1 MKKRLLMGSS
11 AYSPLDCFIQ
21 ANPHRKTEIKRR
33 NHQSLHSTEDEPEVP
48 RLCWLTVKII
58 GMRNLRKADVLS
70 QTDCYVK
77 LWLPT
82 ASCQEARTRTICNSR
97 NPVWN
102 ETFFFMIQ
110 SEVKNILEL
119 SVCDEDALTPDDQLL
134 TVRFDVAK
142 VQPGEK
148 VHLNFELDPESQEE
162 LEVEFL
168 LHNIPGVSENII
180 TNGVLVSREVSCL
193 GVHVNEMK
201 IKSPYTRRD
210 FTFTMKGS
218 YEETQDV
225 SIGPRC
231 RWGTSETTM
240 FHYMKHSQPRLHMKL
255 PKEHYF
261 CGCGS
266 AGKEI
271 GANHS
276 LAVPL
281 HSLDLGKKVTVMK
294 NESYEVSVKEEE
306 SCKNLDL
313 RLGFDLCAEEQ
324 DFICKRK
331 KVVAAALKNVL
342 HLDEDLQEDEVPVVA
357 VMTTAGGVRSMT
369 AMFGSLL
376 ALQDLGVLDCVS
388 YISGLSATTWTMA
401 KLYEDANWSQKDIR
415 GPIGDIKEHVIKS
428 KMHCFSLDHMKY
440 YEQELCE
447 RKQEGH
453 KLSFTDLWGLFIDC
467 MLHHQGSTQ
476 KLSDQQLAVNQ
487 GQNPLPIYLSLNVKD
502 DYSTLDFKEWVEFT
516 PYEVGFLKYGAFVRS
531 EDFGSEFYM
540 GHLMKKIPESRIC
553 FLEGTWSNIY
563 SHNFMDAIYLSGHSE
578 DFWHRWTRDTE
589 YDIEEDPSLPKK
601 PHEQAT
607 CLSVP
612 KGYLSST
619 LREMMTG
626 RPVVSTY
633 RNFLKGL
640 QLHNKYLENERFCM
654 WKDTVLDS
662 SPNQLNERDDYLK
675 LVDTAFFI
683 NTSCPPILR
692 PERKV
697 DVILHLNYS
706 GGSQTLPLD
715 LFSEYCLEHGIPFPS
730 TELSQEDR
738 EHLKECYVF
747 EDSLEAPLLV
757 YFPLVCD
764 TFQKYKAPN
773 VERTPSEMEEGK
785 VDVSNCIAPY
795 GTGLLTYSEENFNKL
810 LNLCSYN
817 ILNNKHLILQ
827 ALRTA
832 VERKKCLKTC
842 SSPQSSK
849 LS

>member
-1 MKKRLLMGSS
+1 MG
-11 AYSPLDCFIQ
+11 I
-21 ANPHRKTEIKRR
+21 RRR
-33 NHQSLHSTEDEPEVP
+33 NHGRPHSAEDELEVP
-48 RLCWLTVKII
+48 QLSWLTVKII
-58 GMRNLRKADVLS
+58 GMRNLRKADLLS
-70 QTDCYVK
+70 QADCYVK

-82 ASCQEARTRTICNSR
+82 ASCQEARTRTVSNCR

-102 ETFFFMIQ
+102 ETFHFMIQ

-119 SVCDEDALTPDDQLL
+119 IVCDEDTFTPDDQLL

-142 VQPGEK
+142 IQPGEK
-148 VHLNFELDPESQEE
+148 VHLNFELNPENQEE

-168 LHNIPGVSENII
+168 LENIPGVSENII

-193 GVHVNEMK
+193 EVRVDKKKMK
-201 IKSPYTRRD
+201 NPYTRRD
-210 FTFTMKGS
+210 FTFTVKGS

-225 SIGPRC
+225 SLSPCCKQGS
-231 RWGTSETTM
+231 SETTI
-240 FHYMKHSQPRLHMKL
+240 FHYVKHSQPKLHMTL
-255 PKEHYF
+255 PKDCF
-261 CGCGS
+261 SCGHGS
-266 AGKEI
+266 ARREMDV
-271 GANHS
+271 S
-276 LAVPL
+276 SPLSVPL
-281 HSLDLGKKVTVMK
+281 HSPDLRKEVTVMRG
-294 NESYEVSVKEEE
+294 ESYEVSVKEGDG
-306 SCKNLDL
+306 CKNLDL
-313 RLGFDLCAEEQ
+313 RLGFDLCTEEQ
-324 DFICKRK
+324 NFICKRK
-331 KVVAAALKNVL
+331 KVVAAALKKVL
-342 HLDEDLQEDEVPVVA
+342 QLDGNLQEDEVPVVA
-357 VMTTAGGVRSMT
+357 VVTTAGGVRSMT

-376 ALQDLGVLDCVS
+376 ALQELGVLDCVS

-401 KLYEDANWSQKDIR
+401 KLYEDANWSQKDLRGTVDDIR
-415 GPIGDIKEHVIKS
+415 KHVIKS
-428 KMHCFSLDHMKY
+428 KLHCFSLDHMKY
-440 YEQELCE
+440 YERELCD

-467 MLHHQGSTQ
+467 MLHHQECAH

-502 DYSTLDFKEWVEFT
+502 DFSTLDFKEWVEFT
-516 PYEVGFLKYGAFVRS
+516 PFEVGFLKYGAFVHS
-531 EDFGSEFYM
+531 EDFGSEFFM
-540 GHLMKKIPESRIC
+540 GHLMKKIPESHIC
-553 FLEGTWSNIY
+553 FLEGTWSNIF
-563 SHNFMDAIYLSGHSE
+563 SQSFMDALYLSGHSE
-578 DFWHRWTRDTE
+578 DFWHRWTRGTEHDTE
-589 YDIEEDPSLPKK
+589 EHPALPKK
-601 PHEQAT
+601 PHEQT
-607 CLSVP
+607 TSLSIPKSCLSN
-612 KGYLSST
+612 T

-633 RNFLKGL
+633 HNFLKGL

-662 SPNQLNERDDYLK
+662 SPNQLSEMGDYLK

-715 LFSEYCLEHGIPFPS
+715 LFSEYCLEHGIPYPGI
-730 TELSQEDR
+730 ELSQEDR
-738 EHLKECYVF
+738 EHLKECYLF
-747 EDSLEAPLLV
+747 EDSLEAPVLV

-773 VERTPSEMEEGK
+773 VERSPTEMEQGR
-785 VDVSNCIAPY
+785 VDVSNCIFPY
-795 GTGLLTYSEENFNKL
+795 GTGLLTYTEENFNKL

-832 VERKKCLKTC
+832 VERKKQLKNC
-842 SSPQSSK
+842 SSPESSK
-849 LS
+849 LSKSTF

>member
-1 MKKRLLMGSS
+1 LSVR
-11 AYSPLDCFIQ
+11 I
-21 ANPHRKTEIKRR
+21 
-33 NHQSLHSTEDEPEVP
+33 V
-48 RLCWLTVKII
+48 
-58 GMRNLRKADVLS
+58 GMRNLRKADLWS

-82 ASCQEARTRTICNSR
+82 ASCQEARTRTVHNCR
-97 NPVWN
+97 NPIWN
-102 ETFFFMIQ
+102 ETFHFILQ

-119 SVCDEDALTPDDQLL
+119 TVCDEDTFTPDDCLM

-142 VQPGEK
+142 IQPGEK
-148 VHLNFELDPESQEE
+148 ALLNFELNP
-162 LEVEFL
+162 
-168 LHNIPGVSENII
+168 
-180 TNGVLVSREVSCL
+180 EVS
-193 GVHVNEMK
+193 G
-201 IKSPYTRRD
+201 RD

-218 YEETQDV
+218 YEETQEI
-225 SIGPRC
+225 SIGLHSRP
-231 RWGTSETTM
+231 GSSETTR
-240 FHYMKHSQPRLHMKL
+240 FHYIKHSQPRLLMTL
-255 PKEHYF
+255 PKERFF
-261 CGCGS
+261 CCVCFAYGWF
-266 AGKEI
+266 I
-271 GANHS
+271 
-276 LAVPL
+276 LQI
-281 HSLDLGKKVTVMK
+281 TVLFIF
-294 NESYEVSVKEEE
+294 S
-306 SCKNLDL
+306 SCENLDL

-357 VMTTAGGVRSMT
+357 VVTAAGGVRSMT

-376 ALQDLGVLDCVS
+376 ALQQLGVLDCVS
-388 YISGLSATTWTMA
+388 YISGLSATTWTMS
-401 KLYEDANWSQKDIR
+401 KLYEDANWSQKDLSGPVDGIR
-415 GPIGDIKEHVIKS
+415 KRVIKS
-428 KMHCFSLDHMKY
+428 KLHCFSLDHMKY
-440 YEQELCE
+440 YENKLCE

-453 KLSFTDLWGLFIDC
+453 KVSFTDLWGLFIDC
-467 MLHHQGSTQ
+467 MLHHQESAH

-502 DYSTLDFKEWVEFT
+502 DFSTLDFKEWVEFT
-516 PYEVGFLKYGAFVRS
+516 PYEVGLLKYGAFVRS
-531 EDFGSEFYM
+531 EDFGSEFFM
-540 GHLMKKIPESRIC
+540 GRRMKKIPESHIC
-553 FLEGTWSNIY
+553 FLEGTWSNIF
-563 SHNFMDAIYLSGHSE
+563 SQSFMDAVYLSGHSE
-578 DFWHRWTRDTE
+578 HFWHRWTRDTE
-589 YDIEEDPSLPKK
+589 HDIENHPALPKK
-601 PHEQAT
+601 PHEQTT
-607 CLSVP
+607 CLSIP
-612 KGYLSST
+612 KGCLSKT

-633 RNFLKGL
+633 HNFLKGL
-640 QLHNKYLENERFCM
+640 QLNNKYLENESFCM

-662 SPNQLNERDDYLK
+662 SPNQLNDMSDYLK
-675 LVDTAFFI
+675 LIDTAFFI

-747 EDSLEAPLLV
+747 EDSLEAPILA

-764 TFQKYKAPN
+764 TFRKYKAPN
-773 VERTPSEMEEGK
+773 VERSPEEMEQGA
-785 VDVSNCIAPY
+785 VDVSNCAAPY

-817 ILNNKHLILQ
+817 ILNNKHFILQ

-832 VERKKCLKTC
+832 VERKKRLKNY
-842 SSPQSSK
+842 SSPNSSK
-849 LS
+849 HS

>member
-1 MKKRLLMGSS
+1 L
-11 AYSPLDCFIQ
+11 I
-21 ANPHRKTEIKRR
+21 
-33 NHQSLHSTEDEPEVP
+33 
-48 RLCWLTVKII
+48 VKII
-58 GMRNLRKADVLS
+58 SMRNLRKADLLS
-70 QTDCYVK
+70 RTDCYVK

-82 ASCQEARTRTICNSR
+82 ASCQEARTRTVHNCR

-102 ETFFFMIQ
+102 ETFQFMIQ

-119 SVCDEDALTPDDQLL
+119 TVCDEDTFTPDDQLL
-134 TVRFDVAK
+134 TVQFDVAK
-142 VQPGEK
+142 IQPGEK
-148 VHLNFELDPESQEE
+148 VHLTFELNPENQEE

-168 LHNIPGVSENII
+168 LENIPGVSENII

-193 GVHVNEMK
+193 EVHVNETKMK
-201 IKSPYTRRD
+201 TPCKRRD
-210 FTFTMKGS
+210 FTFTVNGS
-218 YEETQDV
+218 YEESQDV
-225 SIGPRC
+225 SIGPCC
-231 RWGTSETTM
+231 RRGSGETTV
-240 FHYMKHSQPRLHMKL
+240 FHYVKHSQPRLHMTR

-261 CGCGS
+261 CGVCFACGCP
-266 AGKEI
+266 
-271 GANHS
+271 

-281 HSLDLGKKVTVMK
+281 HSLDLGKELMCLVLFLC
-294 NESYEVSVKEEE
+294 S

-313 RLGFDLCAEEQ
+313 RLGFDLCTEEQ

-357 VMTTAGGVRSMT
+357 VMTTAGGMRSMT

-376 ALQDLGVLDCVS
+376 ALQELGVLDCVS

-401 KLYEDANWSQKDIR
+401 KLYEDANWSQKDLR
-415 GPIGDIKEHVIKS
+415 EPVGDIRKHVIKS
-428 KMHCFSLDHMKY
+428 KLQCFSLDHMKY
-440 YEQELCE
+440 YEKELCE

-467 MLHHQGSTQ
+467 MLHDQGSTH

-502 DYSTLDFKEWVEFT
+502 DFSTLDFKEWLEFT

-531 EDFGSEFYM
+531 EDFGSEFFM

-553 FLEGTWSNIY
+553 FLEGTWSNIF
-563 SHNFMDAIYLSGHSE
+563 SQNFMDAVYLSGHS
-578 DFWHRWTRDTE
+578 DSFWHRWTRDTE
-589 YDIEEDPSLPKK
+589 HDIEEHPALPKK
-601 PHEQAT
+601 PHEQT
-607 CLSVP
+607 TSLSIP
-612 KGYLSST
+612 KGYLSTT

-633 RNFLKGL
+633 HNFLKGL
-640 QLHNKYLENERFCM
+640 QLHNKYLENESFCM

-662 SPNQLNERDDYLK
+662 SPNQLNEMGDYLK

-747 EDSLEAPLLV
+747 EDSLEAPVLA

-773 VERTPSEMEEGK
+773 VERSPAEMEQGR

-795 GTGLLTYSEENFNKL
+795 GTGLLTYTEENFNKL

-832 VERKKCLKTC
+832 VERKK
-842 SSPQSSK
+842 
-849 LS
+849 

>member
-1 MKKRLLMGSS
+1 
-11 AYSPLDCFIQ
+11 
-21 ANPHRKTEIKRR
+21 
-33 NHQSLHSTEDEPEVP
+33 
-48 RLCWLTVKII
+48 VKII

-82 ASCQEARTRTICNSR
+82 ASCQEARTRTVCNSR

-102 ETFFFMIQ
+102 ETFLFMIQ
-110 SEVKNILEL
+110 REVKNILEL
-119 SVCDEDALTPDDQLL
+119 SVCDEDAFTPDDQLL
-134 TVRFDVAK
+134 TVSFDVAK

-148 VHLNFELDPESQEE
+148 VHLNFKLNPEVRNEKIG
-162 LEVEFL
+162 EV
-168 LHNIPGVSENII
+168 
-180 TNGVLVSREVSCL
+180 
-193 GVHVNEMK
+193 K
-201 IKSPYTRRD
+201 D
-210 FTFTMKGS
+210 FTFTMEGS

-225 SIGPRC
+225 SIGPCC

-255 PKEHYF
+255 PKEHFF
-261 CGCGS
+261 CGVCFVC
-266 AGKEI
+266 
-271 GANHS
+271 N
-276 LAVPL
+276 
-281 HSLDLGKKVTVMK
+281 
-294 NESYEVSVKEEE
+294 VSFLFLFS

-324 DFICKRK
+324 DFVCKRK

-369 AMFGSLL
+369 AMLGSLL
-376 ALQDLGVLDCVS
+376 ALQDLGVLDCVL

-401 KLYEDANWSQKDIR
+401 KLYEDANWSRKDLR
-415 GPIGDIKEHVIKS
+415 GPIGDIRKHVIKS

-440 YEQELCE
+440 YEKELCE

-467 MLHHQGSTQ
+467 MLHHQ

-502 DYSTLDFKEWVEFT
+502 DFSTLDFKEWVEFT

-531 EDFGSEFYM
+531 EDFGSEFFM

-553 FLEGTWSNIY
+553 FLEGTWSNIF
-563 SHNFMDAIYLSGHSE
+563 SQNFMDAVYLSGYSE
-578 DFWHRWTRDTE
+578 DFWHRWTRGTE
-589 YDIEEDPSLPKK
+589 YDIEEDPALPKK

-612 KGYLSST
+612 KGCLSNT

-633 RNFLKGL
+633 HNFLKGL
-640 QLHNKYLENERFCM
+640 QLHNKYLENERFHM

-662 SPNQLNERDDYLK
+662 SPNQLNAMDDYLK

-692 PERKV
+692 PERKA

-715 LFSEYCLEHGIPFPS
+715 LFSKYCLEHGIPFPS
-730 TELSQEDR
+730 TELRQEDW

-747 EDSLEAPLLV
+747 EDSLEAPILA

-773 VERTPSEMEEGK
+773 VERSPSEREEGR

-832 VERKKCLKTC
+832 VERKKRLKNC
-842 SSPQSSK
+842 SSSQSSK

>member
-1 MKKRLLMGSS
+1 LS
-11 AYSPLDCFIQ
+11 
-21 ANPHRKTEIKRR
+21 
-33 NHQSLHSTEDEPEVP
+33 
-48 RLCWLTVKII
+48 VKII
-58 GMRNLRKADVLS
+58 GMRNLRKADLWS

-82 ASCQEARTRTICNSR
+82 ASCREAQTRAIPNCR

-102 ETFFFMIQ
+102 ETFHFMIQ

-119 SVCDEDALTPDDQLL
+119 TVCDEDTFTPDDCLM

-142 VQPGEK
+142 IQPGEK
-148 VHLNFELDPESQEE
+148 IRLNFELNPENKEE

-168 LHNIPGVSENII
+168 LENIPGVSEKII

-193 GVHVNEMK
+193 EVHVNETKMK
-201 IKSPYTRRD
+201 SSYKRRD

-218 YEETQDV
+218 YEETQDI
-225 SIGPRC
+225 SIGPHSRP
-231 RWGTSETTM
+231 GSSEATR
-240 FHYMKHSQPRLHMKL
+240 FHYIKHSQPRLLMTL
-255 PKEHYF
+255 PKERFF
-261 CGCGS
+261 CCVCFPYGWLIPCPVLCS
-266 AGKEI
+266 
-271 GANHS
+271 
-276 LAVPL
+276 
-281 HSLDLGKKVTVMK
+281 
-294 NESYEVSVKEEE
+294 
-306 SCKNLDL
+306 SCKDLDL
-313 RLGFDLCAEEQ
+313 RLGFGLCAEEQ

-357 VMTTAGGVRSMT
+357 VVTAAGGVRSMT

-376 ALQDLGVLDCVS
+376 ALQELGVLDCVS
-388 YISGLSATTWTMA
+388 YISGLSATTWTMS
-401 KLYEDANWSQKDIR
+401 KLYEDANWSQKDLS
-415 GPIGDIKEHVIKS
+415 GPIDDIRKHVIKS
-428 KMHCFSLDHMKY
+428 KLHCFSLDHMKY
-440 YEQELCE
+440 YENKLCE
-447 RKQEGH
+447 RKQQGH
-453 KLSFTDLWGLFIDC
+453 KVSFTDLWGLFIDC
-467 MLHHQGSTQ
+467 MLHDQESTH

-502 DYSTLDFKEWVEFT
+502 DFSTLDFKEWVEFT
-516 PYEVGFLKYGAFVRS
+516 PYEVGLLKYGAFVRS
-531 EDFGSEFYM
+531 EDFGSEFFM
-540 GHLMKKIPESRIC
+540 GRQMKKIPESHIC
-553 FLEGTWSNIY
+553 FLEGMWSNIF
-563 SHNFMDAIYLSGHSE
+563 SQSFMDAVYLSGHSE
-578 DFWHRWTRDTE
+578 HFWHRWTRDTKHE
-589 YDIEEDPSLPKK
+589 IGSHPALPKK
-601 PHEQAT
+601 PHEQT
-607 CLSVP
+607 TYLSIP
-612 KGYLSST
+612 KGYLSKT
-619 LREMMTG
+619 LQEMMTG

-633 RNFLKGL
+633 HNFLKGL
-640 QLHNKYLENERFCM
+640 QLHNRYLENESFCM

-662 SPNQLNERDDYLK
+662 SPSQLNEVSDYLK
-675 LVDTAFFI
+675 LIDTAFFI

-715 LFSEYCLEHGIPFPS
+715 LFSEYCSERGIPFPS

-747 EDSLEAPLLV
+747 EDSLEAPILA

-773 VERTPSEMEEGK
+773 VERSPAEMEQGR
-785 VDVSNCIAPY
+785 VDVSSCAAPY
-795 GTGLLTYSEENFNKL
+795 GTGLLTYTEENFNKL

-832 VERKKCLKTC
+832 VERKK
-842 SSPQSSK
+842 
-849 LS
+849 

>member
-1 MKKRLLMGSS
+1 
-11 AYSPLDCFIQ
+11 
-21 ANPHRKTEIKRR
+21 
-33 NHQSLHSTEDEPEVP
+33 
-48 RLCWLTVKII
+48 TVKII
-58 GMRNLRKADVLS
+58 SMRNLHKADLLS

-82 ASCQEARTRTICNSR
+82 ASCREARTRTVRNSR

-102 ETFFFMIQ
+102 EAFHFMIQ
-110 SEVKNILEL
+110 REVKNILEL
-119 SVCDEDALTPDDQLL
+119 TVCDEDTFTPDDQLL

-142 VQPGEK
+142 IQPGEK
-148 VHLNFELDPESQEE
+148 VHLIFELNPEVRNEKNE
-162 LEVEFL
+162 
-168 LHNIPGVSENII
+168 
-180 TNGVLVSREVSCL
+180 RE
-193 GVHVNEMK
+193 
-201 IKSPYTRRD
+201 R
-210 FTFTMKGS
+210 
-218 YEETQDV
+218 DV
-225 SIGPRC
+225 SSP
-231 RWGTSETTM
+231 
-240 FHYMKHSQPRLHMKL
+240 
-255 PKEHYF
+255 
-261 CGCGS
+261 
-266 AGKEI
+266 
-271 GANHS
+271 

-281 HSLDLGKKVTVMK
+281 HSLDLGKKVTVMCLVLFL
-294 NESYEVSVKEEE
+294 SF

-313 RLGFDLCAEEQ
+313 RLGFNLCAEEQ

-331 KVVAAALKNVL
+331 KVVAAALKNLL

-357 VMTTAGGVRSMT
+357 VMTTAGGVRSMS

-376 ALQDLGVLDCVS
+376 GLQESGVLDCVS

-401 KLYEDANWSQKDIR
+401 KLYEDTNWSQKDLR
-415 GPIGDIKEHVIKS
+415 EPIGDIRKHVIKS
-428 KMHCFSLDHMKY
+428 KLHCFSLDHMKY
-440 YEQELCE
+440 YEKELCE

-453 KLSFTDLWGLFIDC
+453 KLSFTDLWGLFIEC
-467 MLHHQGSTQ
+467 MLRDQESTH

-487 GQNPLPIYLSLNVKD
+487 GQNPLPIYLSLNVKND
-502 DYSTLDFKEWVEFT
+502 FSTLDFKEWVEFT

-531 EDFGSEFYM
+531 EDFGSEFFM

-553 FLEGTWSNIY
+553 FLEALLSLLFFVSEKHSKQIADIY
-563 SHNFMDAIYLSGHSE
+563 SLLILP
-578 DFWHRWTRDTE
+578 TE
-589 YDIEEDPSLPKK
+589 EHPALPRK
-601 PHEQAT
+601 PHEQPT
-607 CLSVP
+607 CLSIP

-633 RNFLKGL
+633 HNFLKGL
-640 QLHNKYLENERFCM
+640 QLHNKYLENESFCM

-662 SPNQLNERDDYLK
+662 SPNQLNEMSDYLK

-706 GGSQTLPLD
+706 PFQPLQFCD
-715 LFSEYCLEHGIPFPS
+715 SYCLEHGIPFPG
-730 TELSQEDR
+730 TDLSQEDR

-747 EDSLEAPLLV
+747 KDSLEAPIV
-757 YFPLVCD
+757 AYFPLVCD

-773 VERTPSEMEEGK
+773 VERSPTEMEQGR
-785 VDVSNCIAPY
+785 VDVSNCVAPY
-795 GTGLLTYSEENFNKL
+795 GTGLLTYTEENFNKL

-832 VERKKCLKTC
+832 SFHHRRPLGWSVKTC
-842 SSPQSSK
+842 PW
-849 LS
+849 

>member
-1 MKKRLLMGSS
+1 MGSS
-11 AYSPLDCFIQ
+11 AYSPLDRFIQ
-21 ANPHRKTEIKRR
+21 ANPDRKIGIRRR
-33 NHQSLHSTEDEPEVP
+33 NRERLHSPEDEPEVP
-48 RLCWLTVKII
+48 QFCWLIVKII
-58 GMRNLRKADVLS
+58 SMRNLRKADLLS

-82 ASCQEARTRTICNSR
+82 ASCQEARTRTVHNCR

-102 ETFFFMIQ
+102 ETFQFMIQ

-119 SVCDEDALTPDDQLL
+119 TVCDEDTFTPDDKLL
-134 TVRFDVAK
+134 TVHFDVAK
-142 VQPGEK
+142 IQPGEK
-148 VHLNFELDPESQEE
+148 VHLNFELNPKNQEE

-168 LHNIPGVSENII
+168 LENIPGVSENII

-193 GVHVNEMK
+193 EVHVNETK
-201 IKSPYTRRD
+201 TKSPYKRRD
-210 FTFTMKGS
+210 FTFTVKGS
-218 YEETQDV
+218 YEETRDV
-225 SIGPRC
+225 SLGPCC
-231 RWGTSETTM
+231 RWGSGETTV
-240 FHYMKHSQPRLHMKL
+240 FHYVKHSQPRLHMTR

-261 CGCGS
+261 CGHGS
-266 AGKEI
+266 ARREVDV
-271 GANHS
+271 S
-276 LAVPL
+276 SPLAVPL
-281 HSLDLGKKVTVMK
+281 HSLDLGKEVTVMRG
-294 NESYEVSVKEEE
+294 ESYEVSVKEKD

-313 RLGFDLCAEEQ
+313 RLGFDLCTEEQ

-357 VMTTAGGVRSMT
+357 VVTTAGGVRSMT

-376 ALQDLGVLDCVS
+376 ALQELGVLDCVS

-401 KLYEDANWSQKDIR
+401 KLYEDANWSQKDLR
-415 GPIGDIKEHVIKS
+415 EPVGDIRKHVIKS
-428 KMHCFSLDHMKY
+428 KLQCFSLDHMKY
-440 YEQELCE
+440 YEKELCE

-467 MLHHQGSTQ
+467 MLHHQGSTH

-502 DYSTLDFKEWVEFT
+502 DFSTLDFKEWLEFT

-531 EDFGSEFYM
+531 EDFGSEFFM
-540 GHLMKKIPESRIC
+540 GHLMKKIPESHIC
-553 FLEGTWSNIY
+553 FLEGTWSNIF
-563 SHNFMDAIYLSGHSE
+563 SQNFMDAVYLSGHS
-578 DFWHRWTRDTE
+578 DSFWHRWTRDTE
-589 YDIEEDPSLPKK
+589 HDI
-601 PHEQAT
+601 
-607 CLSVP
+607 
-612 KGYLSST
+612 
-619 LREMMTG
+619 
-626 RPVVSTY
+626 
-633 RNFLKGL
+633 
-640 QLHNKYLENERFCM
+640 
-654 WKDTVLDS
+654 DTVLDS
-662 SPNQLNERDDYLK
+662 SPNQLNEMGDYLK

-683 NTSCPPILR
+683 NTSCPPVLR

-747 EDSLEAPLLV
+747 EDSLEAPILA

-773 VERTPSEMEEGK
+773 VERSPAEMEQGR

-795 GTGLLTYSEENFNKL
+795 GTGLLTYTEENFNKL

-832 VERKKCLKTC
+832 VERKKKFKKC
-842 SSPQSSK
+842 SSPQSS
-849 LS
+849 

>member
-1 MKKRLLMGSS
+1 
-11 AYSPLDCFIQ
+11 
-21 ANPHRKTEIKRR
+21 
-33 NHQSLHSTEDEPEVP
+33 
-48 RLCWLTVKII
+48 LTVTII
-58 GMRNLRKADVLS
+58 SMRNVRKADLWS

-77 LWLPT
+77 LRLPT
-82 ASCQEARTRTICNSR
+82 ASCQEARTRTVRNCR

-102 ETFFFMIQ
+102 ETFHFVIQ
-110 SEVKNILEL
+110 SEVKNILEMT
-119 SVCDEDALTPDDQLL
+119 VCDEDTFTPDDQLM

-142 VQPGEK
+142 IQPGEK
-148 VHLNFELDPESQEE
+148 IHLNFELNTENQEE

-168 LHNIPGVSENII
+168 LENIPGVSEKII

-193 GVHVNEMK
+193 EVHVNETKMK
-201 IKSPYTRRD
+201 SSYTGRD
-210 FTFTMKGS
+210 FTFTLKGS

-225 SIGPRC
+225 SIGSHSRQ
-231 RWGTSETTM
+231 GSSETAR
-240 FHYMKHSQPRLHMKL
+240 FHYIKHSQPRLLMTL
-255 PKEHYF
+255 PKEHVF
-261 CGCGS
+261 CCVCFACGWP
-266 AGKEI
+266 AG
-271 GANHS
+271 NVLCS
-276 LAVPL
+276 LL
-281 HSLDLGKKVTVMK
+281 CS
-294 NESYEVSVKEEE
+294 

-357 VMTTAGGVRSMT
+357 VVTTAGGVRSMT

-376 ALQDLGVLDCVS
+376 ALQELGVLNCVS
-388 YISGLSATTWTMA
+388 YISGLSATTWTMS
-401 KLYEDANWSQKDIR
+401 KLYEDANWSQKDLR
-415 GPIGDIKEHVIKS
+415 GPINDIRKHVIKS
-428 KMHCFSLDHMKY
+428 KLHCFSLDNMKY
-440 YEQELCE
+440 YENELCE

-453 KLSFTDLWGLFIDC
+453 KLSFTDLWGLFINC
-467 MLHHQGSTQ
+467 MLHHQESTQ
-476 KLSDQQLAVNQ
+476 RLSDQQLAVNQ
-487 GQNPLPIYLSLNVKD
+487 GQNPLPVYLSLNVKD
-502 DYSTLDFKEWVEFT
+502 NFSTLDFKEWVEFT
-516 PYEVGFLKYGAFVRS
+516 PYEVGLLKYGAFVRS
-531 EDFGSEFYM
+531 EDFGSEFFM
-540 GHLMKKIPESRIC
+540 GHRMKKIPESHIC
-553 FLEGTWSNIY
+553 FLEGTWSNIF
-563 SHNFMDAIYLSGHSE
+563 SQNFMDAVYLSGHSE

-589 YDIEEDPSLPKK
+589 HDIEEHPALPKK
-601 PHEQAT
+601 PHEQTT
-607 CLSVP
+607 CLSIP
-612 KGYLSST
+612 KGYPSDT

-633 RNFLKGL
+633 HNFLKGL
-640 QLHNKYLENERFCM
+640 QLHKKYLENENFCM

-662 SPNQLNERDDYLK
+662 SPNQLNEMGDYLK
-675 LVDTAFFI
+675 LIDTAFFI

-747 EDSLEAPLLV
+747 EDSLEAPILAF
-757 YFPLVCD
+757 FPLVCD

-773 VERTPSEMEEGK
+773 VERSPTEMEQGR
-785 VDVSNCIAPY
+785 VDVSNCTAPY

-810 LNLCSYN
+810 LNLCCYN

-827 ALRTA
+827 ALQTA
-832 VERKKCLKTC
+832 VERKK
-842 SSPQSSK
+842 
-849 LS
+849 

>member
-1 MKKRLLMGSS
+1 MGSS
-11 AYSPLDCFIQ
+11 AYSPLDQFIQ
-21 ANPHRKTEIKRR
+21 ANPHRKIGTGRK
-33 NHQSLHSTEDEPEVP
+33 NHEGPHNAEDETGGPQ
-48 RLCWLTVKII
+48 LCWLTVKII
-58 GMRNLRKADVLS
+58 SMRNLRKADLLS
-70 QTDCYVK
+70 QTDCYIK

-82 ASCQEARTRTICNSR
+82 ASCREARTRTVRNSR

-102 ETFFFMIQ
+102 ETFHFMIQ

-119 SVCDEDALTPDDQLL
+119 TVYDKDTFTPDDQLL
-134 TVRFDVAK
+134 TVHFDVAK
-142 VQPGEK
+142 IQPGEK
-148 VHLNFELDPESQEE
+148 VHLNFELNPEDQEE

-168 LHNIPGVSENII
+168 LENIPGVSENII

-193 GVHVNEMK
+193 KVHVDERKM
-201 IKSPYTRRD
+201 KSPYTRRD
-210 FTFTMKGS
+210 FTFTVKGS
-218 YEETQDV
+218 HEETQDI
-225 SIGPRC
+225 SLNPCCI
-231 RWGTSETTM
+231 WGSSETTT
-240 FHYMKHSQPRLHMKL
+240 FHYIKHSQPRLHMTL
-255 PKEHYF
+255 PKERFF
-261 CGCGS
+261 CGCSS
-266 AGKEI
+266 ARREMD
-271 GANHS
+271 AS
-276 LAVPL
+276 SPLAVPL
-281 HSLDLGKKVTVMK
+281 HSLDLGEKVTVMRG
-294 NESYEVSVKEEE
+294 ESYEVAVKEEDG
-306 SCKNLDL
+306 CKNLDL

-342 HLDEDLQEDEVPVVA
+342 QLDEDLQEDEQVPVVA

-376 ALQDLGVLDCVS
+376 ALQELGVLDCTS

-401 KLYEDANWSQKDIR
+401 KLYEDANWSQKDLR

-428 KMHCFSLDHMKY
+428 KLRCFSLDHMKY
-440 YEQELCE
+440 YEKELCE

-453 KLSFTDLWGLFIDC
+453 KVSFTDLWGLFIDC
-467 MLHHQGSTQ
+467 MIHHQASTH

-502 DYSTLDFKEWVEFT
+502 DFSTLDFKEWVEFT

-531 EDFGSEFYM
+531 EDFGSEFFM

-553 FLEGTWSNIY
+553 FLEGAWSNIF
-563 SHNFMDAIYLSGHSE
+563 SQNFMDAVYLSGHSD
-578 DFWHRWTRDTE
+578 DFWHKWTQGTKC
-589 YDIEEDPSLPKK
+589 DIEEHPALPKN
-601 PHEQAT
+601 PHDQT
-607 CLSVP
+607 TYLSIP
-612 KGYLSST
+612 KGRLSNT
-619 LREMMTG
+619 LQEMMTG

-633 RNFLKGL
+633 HNFLKGL

-662 SPNQLNERDDYLK
+662 SPNQLNEMGDYLK

-706 GGSQTLPLD
+706 GGSQTRPLD
-715 LFSEYCLEHGIPFPS
+715 LFSKYCLEHGIPFPG

-747 EDSLEAPLLV
+747 EDNLEAPVLA

-773 VERTPSEMEEGK
+773 VERSPTEMEQGR

-832 VERKKCLKTC
+832 VERKKRLKNC
-842 SSPQSSK
+842 SSPQFSK
-849 LS
+849 LA

>member
-1 MKKRLLMGSS
+1 LSVR
-11 AYSPLDCFIQ
+11 
-21 ANPHRKTEIKRR
+21 
-33 NHQSLHSTEDEPEVP
+33 
-48 RLCWLTVKII
+48 II
-58 GMRNLRKADVLS
+58 SMRNLRKADVWS
-70 QTDCYVK
+70 QSDCYIK

-82 ASCQEARTRTICNSR
+82 ASRREAQTRTVRNCR

-102 ETFFFMIQ
+102 ETFHFVIQ

-119 SVCDEDALTPDDQLL
+119 TVCDEDTFTPDDQLM

-142 VQPGEK
+142 IQPGEK
-148 VHLNFELDPESQEE
+148 VRLSFELNPENQEE

-168 LHNIPGVSENII
+168 LENILGVSEKII

-193 GVHVNEMK
+193 EVHVNETKMK
-201 IKSPYTRRD
+201 SCCKRRD
-210 FTFTMKGS
+210 FMFTMKGS
-218 YEETQDV
+218 YEEIQD
-225 SIGPRC
+225 IPKGPHSRP
-231 RWGTSETTM
+231 GSSETTR
-240 FHYMKHSQPRLHMKL
+240 FHYIKHSQPSLLMTL
-255 PKEHYF
+255 PKECFF
-261 CGCGS
+261 CRVCFAYEQVCDVHIPAFNCVGGLSCAWKHQFFKLDCCCWFCWMS
-266 AGKEI
+266 AAEMATGN
-271 GANHS
+271 ALFLRS
-276 LAVPL
+276 
-281 HSLDLGKKVTVMK
+281 
-294 NESYEVSVKEEE
+294 

-313 RLGFDLCAEEQ
+313 RLGFDLCPEEQ
-324 DFICKRK
+324 DFIGKRK
-331 KVVAAALKNVL
+331 KVVAAALKKVL

-357 VMTTAGGVRSMT
+357 IVTAAGGVRSMT

-376 ALQDLGVLDCVS
+376 ALQELGVLDCVS
-388 YISGLSATTWTMA
+388 YISGLSATTWTMS
-401 KLYEDANWSQKDIR
+401 KLYEDANWSQKDLR
-415 GPIGDIKEHVIKS
+415 GPIGDIRKHVSKS
-428 KMHCFSLDHMKY
+428 KLHCFSLDHMKY
-440 YEQELCE
+440 YENKLCE

-453 KLSFTDLWGLFIDC
+453 KVSFTDLWGLFIDC
-467 MLHHQGSTQ
+467 MLHDQECTH

-502 DYSTLDFKEWVEFT
+502 DFSTLDFKEWVEFT

-531 EDFGSEFYM
+531 EDFGSEFFM
-540 GHLMKKIPESRIC
+540 GHRMKKVPESHIC
-553 FLEGTWSNIY
+553 FLEGTWSNIF
-563 SHNFMDAIYLSGHSE
+563 SQSFMDAVYLTGHSE
-578 DFWHRWTRDTE
+578 HFWHRWTRDTE
-589 YDIEEDPSLPKK
+589 RDIEDHPALPKK
-601 PHEQAT
+601 PHEQTT
-607 CLSVP
+607 CLSIP
-612 KGYLSST
+612 KGYLSKT

-633 RNFLKGL
+633 HNFLKGL
-640 QLHNKYLENERFCM
+640 QLHNKYLDNENFCM

-662 SPNQLNERDDYLK
+662 SPNQLNEMSDYLK
-675 LVDTAFFI
+675 LIDTAFFI

-747 EDSLEAPLLV
+747 EDSLEAPILA

-773 VERTPSEMEEGK
+773 VERAPSEMEQGR
-785 VDVSNCIAPY
+785 VDVSNCAAPY
-795 GTGLLTYSEENFNKL
+795 GTGLLTYTEENFNKL

-832 VERKKCLKTC
+832 VERKK
-842 SSPQSSK
+842 
-849 LS
+849 

>member
-1 MKKRLLMGSS
+1 
-11 AYSPLDCFIQ
+11 
-21 ANPHRKTEIKRR
+21 
-33 NHQSLHSTEDEPEVP
+33 
-48 RLCWLTVKII
+48 II
-58 GMRNLRKADVLS
+58 SMRNLRKADLLS
-70 QTDCYVK
+70 RTDCYVK

-82 ASCQEARTRTICNSR
+82 ASCREARTRTVHNCR

-102 ETFFFMIQ
+102 ETFQFMIQ

-119 SVCDEDALTPDDQLL
+119 TVCDEDTFTPDDQLL
-134 TVRFDVAK
+134 TVHFDVAK
-142 VQPGEK
+142 IQPGEK
-148 VHLNFELDPESQEE
+148 VHLNFELNPEVRNEKM
-162 LEVEFL
+162 
-168 LHNIPGVSENII
+168 SEIKWIDNII
-180 TNGVLVSREVSCL
+180 LLIRILSQVTIY
-193 GVHVNEMK
+193 
-201 IKSPYTRRD
+201 IKQLD
-210 FTFTMKGS
+210 FTFTVKGS
-218 YEETQDV
+218 HEETQDV

-231 RWGTSETTM
+231 RRGSGETTV
-240 FHYMKHSQPRLHMKL
+240 FHYVKHSQPRLHMTR
-255 PKEHYF
+255 PKEHF
-261 CGCGS
+261 FCGVCFACGCGS
-266 AGKEI
+266 RNGFI
-271 GANHS
+271 
-276 LAVPL
+276 L
-281 HSLDLGKKVTVMK
+281 
-294 NESYEVSVKEEE
+294 YVSCSFLCS

-313 RLGFDLCAEEQ
+313 RLGFDLCTEEQ

-357 VMTTAGGVRSMT
+357 VVTTAGGMRSMT

-376 ALQDLGVLDCVS
+376 ALQELGVLDCVS

-401 KLYEDANWSQKDIR
+401 KLYEDANWSQRDLREPAGDIR
-415 GPIGDIKEHVIKS
+415 KHVIKS
-428 KMHCFSLDHMKY
+428 KLQCFSLDHMKY
-440 YEQELCE
+440 YEKELCE

-467 MLHHQGSTQ
+467 ITH

-502 DYSTLDFKEWVEFT
+502 DFSTLDFKEWVEFT

-531 EDFGSEFYM
+531 EDFGSEFFM

-553 FLEGTWSNIY
+553 FLEGTWSNIF
-563 SHNFMDAIYLSGHSE
+563 SQNFMDAVYLSGHS
-578 DFWHRWTRDTE
+578 DSFWHRWTRDTE
-589 YDIEEDPSLPKK
+589 HDIEEHPSLPRK
-601 PHEQAT
+601 PHEQT
-607 CLSVP
+607 TSLSIP
-612 KGYLSST
+612 KGYLSTT

-633 RNFLKGL
+633 HNFLKGL
-640 QLHNKYLENERFCM
+640 QLHNKYLENESFCM

-662 SPNQLNERDDYLK
+662 SPNQLNEMGDYLK

-747 EDSLEAPLLV
+747 EDSLEAPVLA

-773 VERTPSEMEEGK
+773 VERSPAEMEQGR

-795 GTGLLTYSEENFNKL
+795 GTGLLTYTEENFNKL

-832 VERKKCLKTC
+832 VERKKRFKNC
-842 SSPQSSK
+842 SSPQSS
-849 LS
+849 

>member
-1 MKKRLLMGSS
+1 M
-11 AYSPLDCFIQ
+11 I
-21 ANPHRKTEIKRR
+21 
-33 NHQSLHSTEDEPEVP
+33 
-48 RLCWLTVKII
+48 VKII
-58 GMRNLRKADVLS
+58 SMRNLRKADLLS
-70 QTDCYVK
+70 RTDCYVK

-82 ASCQEARTRTICNSR
+82 ASCREARTRTVHNCR

-102 ETFFFMIQ
+102 ETFQFMIQ

-119 SVCDEDALTPDDQLL
+119 TVCDEDTFTPDDQLL
-134 TVRFDVAK
+134 TVHFDVAK
-142 VQPGEK
+142 IQPGEK
-148 VHLNFELDPESQEE
+148 VHLNFELNPEVRNEKMS
-162 LEVEFL
+162 LNFTWGIFICYFSGLDEVNVFSVVCFFFL
-168 LHNIPGVSENII
+168 G
-180 TNGVLVSREVSCL
+180 
-193 GVHVNEMK
+193 
-201 IKSPYTRRD
+201 RD
-210 FTFTMKGS
+210 FTFTVKGS
-218 YEETQDV
+218 HEETQDV

-231 RWGTSETTM
+231 RRGSGETTV
-240 FHYMKHSQPRLHMKL
+240 FHYVKHSQPRLHMTR
-255 PKEHYF
+255 PKEHF
-261 CGCGS
+261 FCGVCFACGCGS
-266 AGKEI
+266 RNGFI
-271 GANHS
+271 
-276 LAVPL
+276 L
-281 HSLDLGKKVTVMK
+281 
-294 NESYEVSVKEEE
+294 YVSCSFLCS

-313 RLGFDLCAEEQ
+313 RLGFDLCTEEQ

-357 VMTTAGGVRSMT
+357 VVTTAGGMRSMT

-376 ALQDLGVLDCVS
+376 ALQELGVLDCVS

-401 KLYEDANWSQKDIR
+401 KLYEDANWSQRDLREPAGDIR
-415 GPIGDIKEHVIKS
+415 KHVIKS
-428 KMHCFSLDHMKY
+428 KLQCFSLDHMKY
-440 YEQELCE
+440 YEKELCE

-453 KLSFTDLWGLFIDC
+453 KLSFTDLWGLFIDSC
-467 MLHHQGSTQ
+467 KNTH

-502 DYSTLDFKEWVEFT
+502 DFSTLDFKEWVEFT

-531 EDFGSEFYM
+531 EDFGSEFFM

-553 FLEGTWSNIY
+553 FLEGTWSNIF
-563 SHNFMDAIYLSGHSE
+563 SQNFMDAVYLSGHS
-578 DFWHRWTRDTE
+578 DSFWHRWTRDTE
-589 YDIEEDPSLPKK
+589 HDIEEHPSLPRK
-601 PHEQAT
+601 PHEQT
-607 CLSVP
+607 TSLSIP
-612 KGYLSST
+612 KGYLSTT

-633 RNFLKGL
+633 HNFLKGL
-640 QLHNKYLENERFCM
+640 QLHNKYLENESFCM

-662 SPNQLNERDDYLK
+662 SPNQLNEMGDYLK

-747 EDSLEAPLLV
+747 EDSLEAPVLA

-773 VERTPSEMEEGK
+773 VERSPAEMEQGR

-795 GTGLLTYSEENFNKL
+795 GTGLLTYTEENFNKL

-832 VERKKCLKTC
+832 VERKKRFKNC
-842 SSPQSSK
+842 SSPQSS
-849 LS
+849 

>member
-1 MKKRLLMGSS
+1 
-11 AYSPLDCFIQ
+11 
-21 ANPHRKTEIKRR
+21 
-33 NHQSLHSTEDEPEVP
+33 
-48 RLCWLTVKII
+48 
-58 GMRNLRKADVLS
+58 MRNLRKADLLS

-82 ASCQEARTRTICNSR
+82 ASCWEGRTRTVRNCR

-102 ETFFFMIQ
+102 ETFHFMIQ

-119 SVCDEDALTPDDQLL
+119 TVCDEDTFTPDDQLL
-134 TVRFDVAK
+134 TVHFDVAK
-142 VQPGEK
+142 IQPGGK
-148 VHLNFELDPESQEE
+148 VHLNFELNPE
-162 LEVEFL
+162 
-168 LHNIPGVSENII
+168 
-180 TNGVLVSREVSCL
+180 SREVSCL
-193 GVHVNEMK
+193 EVHVTETK
-201 IKSPYTRRD
+201 TKSPYTRRD

-218 YEETQDV
+218 YEETQAV
-225 SIGPRC
+225 SIGPYC
-231 RWGTSETTM
+231 RWGSSETTM
-240 FHYMKHSQPRLHMKL
+240 FHYIKHSQPRLHMML
-255 PKEHYF
+255 PKERFF
-261 CGCGS
+261 CGGGS
-266 AGKEI
+266 ARREVDV
-271 GANHS
+271 S
-276 LAVPL
+276 SPLSVPL
-281 HSLDLGKKVTVMK
+281 HSLDLEKKVTVVRG
-294 NESYEVSVKEEE
+294 ESYEVSVKEENG
-306 SCKNLDL
+306 CKNLDL
-313 RLGFDLCAEEQ
+313 RLGFDLCTEEK

-331 KVVAAALKNVL
+331 KVVAAALKKVL
-342 HLDEDLQEDEVPVVA
+342 HLDKDLQEDEVPVVA

-376 ALQDLGVLDCVS
+376 ALQELGILDCVS

-401 KLYEDANWSQKDIR
+401 KLYEDANWSQKDLR
-415 GPIGDIKEHVIKS
+415 GPIGDIRKHVIKS
-428 KMHCFSLDHMKY
+428 KLHCFSLDRMKY
-440 YEQELCE
+440 YEKELCE

-467 MLHHQGSTQ
+467 MLHQQESTQ

-502 DYSTLDFKEWVEFT
+502 DFSTLDFKEWVEFT
-516 PYEVGFLKYGAFVRS
+516 PYEVGFLKYGAFVRT
-531 EDFGSEFYM
+531 EDFGSEFFM

-553 FLEGTWSNIY
+553 FLEGTWSNIF
-563 SHNFMDAIYLSGHSE
+563 SQNFMDAVYLSGHSE
-578 DFWHRWTRDTE
+578 DFWHRWTQGTKH
-589 YDIEEDPSLPKK
+589 DIEEHPALLKK
-601 PHEQAT
+601 PHEQT
-607 CLSVP
+607 TSLSIPKGCLSNTV
-612 KGYLSST
+612 
-619 LREMMTG
+619 REMMTG

-633 RNFLKGL
+633 HNFLKGL
-640 QLHNKYLENERFCM
+640 QLHNKYLENESFCM

-662 SPNQLNERDDYLK
+662 SPNQLNEMGDYLK

-715 LFSEYCLEHGIPFPS
+715 LFSEYCLEHGVPFPS

-747 EDSLEAPLLV
+747 EDSLEAPILA

-764 TFQKYKAPN
+764 TFRKYKAPN
-773 VERTPSEMEEGK
+773 VERSPTEMEQGR
-785 VDVSNCIAPY
+785 VDVSNCGAPY
-795 GTGLLTYSEENFNKL
+795 GTGLLTYTEENFNKL

-832 VERKKCLKTC
+832 VERKKQFKNC

>member
-1 MKKRLLMGSS
+1 MGSS
-11 AYSPLDCFIQ
+11 AYSPLGQFIR
-21 ANPHRKTEIKRR
+21 ANPRRKIGIGRK
-33 NHQSLHSTEDEPEVP
+33 NHERPRSAEDEPEVP
-48 RLCWLTVKII
+48 QLCWLTVKII
-58 GMRNLRKADVLS
+58 SMRNLRKADLLS

-77 LWLPT
+77 LRLPT
-82 ASCQEARTRTICNSR
+82 ASCREARTRTVRNCR

-102 ETFFFMIQ
+102 EAFHFMIQ
-110 SEVKNILEL
+110 REVKNILEL
-119 SVCDEDALTPDDQLL
+119 TVCDEDTFTPDDQLL

-142 VQPGEK
+142 IQPGEK
-148 VHLNFELDPESQEE
+148 VHLNFELNPENQEE

-168 LHNIPGVSENII
+168 LENIPGVSENII

-193 GVHVNEMK
+193 EVHVNEAKMQ
-201 IKSPYTRRD
+201 SPYTRRD

-218 YEETQDV
+218 YEGAQDV
-225 SIGPRC
+225 SIGPHC
-231 RWGTSETTM
+231 RRGSSETTV
-240 FHYMKHSQPRLHMKL
+240 FHYVKHSQPRLYITP
-255 PKEHYF
+255 PKERAF
-261 CGCGS
+261 CRCGS
-266 AGKEI
+266 ARREMDV
-271 GANHS
+271 S
-276 LAVPL
+276 SPLAVPL
-281 HSLDLGKKVTVMK
+281 HSLDLGKKVTVMRG
-294 NESYEVSVKEEE
+294 ESYEVSVKEEDG
-306 SCKNLDL
+306 CKNLDL
-313 RLGFDLCAEEQ
+313 RLGFDLCVEEQ

-331 KVVAAALKNVL
+331 KVVAAALKNLL

-376 ALQDLGVLDCVS
+376 GLQESGVLDCVS

-401 KLYEDANWSQKDIR
+401 KLYEDANWSQKDL
-415 GPIGDIKEHVIKS
+415 GEPIGDIRKHVIKN
-428 KMHCFSLDHMKY
+428 KLHCFSLGHMKY
-440 YEQELCE
+440 YEKELCE

-467 MLHHQGSTQ
+467 MLRNQESTH

-502 DYSTLDFKEWVEFT
+502 DFSTLDFKEWVEFT

-531 EDFGSEFYM
+531 EDFGSEFFM

-553 FLEGTWSNIY
+553 FLEGTWSNIF
-563 SHNFMDAIYLSGHSE
+563 SQNFMDAVYLSGHSE
-578 DFWHRWTRDTE
+578 DFWHRWTRGTE
-589 YDIEEDPSLPKK
+589 HDIEEHPALPRK
-601 PHEQAT
+601 PHEQPT
-607 CLSVP
+607 CLSIP
-612 KGYLSST
+612 KGCLSST

-633 RNFLKGL
+633 HNFLKGL
-640 QLHNKYLENERFCM
+640 QLHNKYLENESFCM

-662 SPNQLNERDDYLK
+662 SPNQLNEMGDYLK

-715 LFSEYCLEHGIPFPS
+715 LFSEYCLEHGIPFPG

-747 EDSLEAPLLV
+747 KDGLEAPIV
-757 YFPLVCD
+757 AYFPLVCD

-773 VERTPSEMEEGK
+773 VERSPTEMEQGR
-785 VDVSNCIAPY
+785 VDVSNCVAPY
-795 GTGLLTYSEENFNKL
+795 GTGLLTYTEENFNKL

-832 VERKKCLKTC
+832 VERKKRFKNC
-842 SSPQSSK
+842 SSPQLCK

>member
-1 MKKRLLMGSS
+1 
-11 AYSPLDCFIQ
+11 
-21 ANPHRKTEIKRR
+21 
-33 NHQSLHSTEDEPEVP
+33 
-48 RLCWLTVKII
+48 
-58 GMRNLRKADVLS
+58 MRNLRKADLLS

-82 ASCQEARTRTICNSR
+82 ASCREAQTRTVRNCR

-102 ETFFFMIQ
+102 ETFHFMIQ
-110 SEVKNILEL
+110 REVKNILEL
-119 SVCDEDALTPDDQLL
+119 TVYDEDTFTPDDQLL
-134 TVRFDVAK
+134 TVRFDVSK
-142 VQPGEK
+142 IQPGEK
-148 VHLNFELDPESQEE
+148 VLVNFELNPE
-162 LEVEFL
+162 
-168 LHNIPGVSENII
+168 
-180 TNGVLVSREVSCL
+180 SREVSCL
-193 GVHVNEMK
+193 EVHVNETKMQR
-201 IKSPYTRRD
+201 PYTRRH

-218 YEETQDV
+218 YEEMQDV

-231 RWGTSETTM
+231 SETTM
-240 FHYMKHSQPRLHMKL
+240 FHYVKHSQPRLHMTL
-255 PKEHYF
+255 PKEHVF
-261 CGCGS
+261 CGHGS
-266 AGKEI
+266 ARREK
-271 GANHS
+271 
-276 LAVPL
+276 AVPL
-281 HSLDLGKKVTVMK
+281 HSLDLGKKVTVMRGA
-294 NESYEVSVKEEE
+294 SYEVSVNEEDR
-306 SCKNLDL
+306 CKNLDL
-313 RLGFDLCAEEQ
+313 RLGFDLCAEEH

-331 KVVAAALKNVL
+331 KVVAAALKNLL

-369 AMFGSLL
+369 SMFGSLL
-376 ALQDLGVLDCVS
+376 ALQELGVLDCVS

-401 KLYEDANWSQKDIR
+401 KLYEDTNWSQKDLR
-415 GPIGDIKEHVIKS
+415 GPIGDIRKHVIKS
-428 KMHCFSLDHMKY
+428 KLNCFSLDHMKY
-440 YEQELCE
+440 YEKELCE

-467 MLHHQGSTQ
+467 MLHHQESPY

-502 DYSTLDFKEWVEFT
+502 DFSTLDFKEWVEFT

-531 EDFGSEFYM
+531 EDFGSEFFM

-553 FLEGTWSNIY
+553 FLEGTWSNIF
-563 SHNFMDAIYLSGHSE
+563 SQNFMDAVYLSGHSE

-589 YDIEEDPSLPKK
+589 HDIEEHPALPEK

-612 KGYLSST
+612 KGCLSNT

-633 RNFLKGL
+633 HNFLKGL

-662 SPNQLNERDDYLK
+662 SPNQLNEMGDYLK

-715 LFSEYCLEHGIPFPS
+715 LFSEYCSEHGIPFPG

-747 EDSLEAPLLV
+747 QDSLEAPILA

-764 TFQKYKAPN
+764 TFRKYKAPN
-773 VERTPSEMEEGK
+773 VERSPTEMEQGRVE
-785 VDVSNCIAPY
+785 VSNSIAPY
-795 GTGLLTYSEENFNKL
+795 GTGLLTYTEENFNKL

-832 VERKKCLKTC
+832 VERKKQFKKC
-842 SSPQSSK
+842 SSLRSSK

>member
-1 MKKRLLMGSS
+1 M
-11 AYSPLDCFIQ
+11 Q
-21 ANPHRKTEIKRR
+21 
-33 NHQSLHSTEDEPEVP
+33 PEVP
-48 RLCWLTVKII
+48 QFCWLIVKII
-58 GMRNLRKADVLS
+58 SMRNLRKADLR
-70 QTDCYVK
+70 TDCYVK

-82 ASCQEARTRTICNSR
+82 ASCREARTRTVHNCR

-102 ETFFFMIQ
+102 ETFQFMIQ
-110 SEVKNILEL
+110 NEVKNILEL
-119 SVCDEDALTPDDQLL
+119 TVCDEDTFTPDDQLL
-134 TVRFDVAK
+134 TVHFDVAK
-142 VQPGEK
+142 IQPGEK
-148 VHLNFELDPESQEE
+148 VHLNFELNPEVRNEKMSEIKWIDKII
-162 LEVEFL
+162 L
-168 LHNIPGVSENII
+168 LIRTFDSR
-180 TNGVLVSREVSCL
+180 NGFILNVSCSFL
-193 GVHVNEMK
+193 C
-201 IKSPYTRRD
+201 S
-210 FTFTMKGS
+210 
-218 YEETQDV
+218 
-225 SIGPRC
+225 
-231 RWGTSETTM
+231 
-240 FHYMKHSQPRLHMKL
+240 
-255 PKEHYF
+255 
-261 CGCGS
+261 
-266 AGKEI
+266 
-271 GANHS
+271 
-276 LAVPL
+276 
-281 HSLDLGKKVTVMK
+281 
-294 NESYEVSVKEEE
+294 
-306 SCKNLDL
+306 SCKNLDM
-313 RLGFDLCAEEQ
+313 RLGFDLCTEEQ
-324 DFICKRK
+324 VFICKRK

-357 VMTTAGGVRSMT
+357 VVTTAGGMRSMT

-376 ALQDLGVLDCVS
+376 ALQELGVLDCVS

-401 KLYEDANWSQKDIR
+401 KLYEDANWSQKDLR
-415 GPIGDIKEHVIKS
+415 EPAGDIRKHVIKS
-428 KMHCFSLDHMKY
+428 KLQCFSLDHMKY
-440 YEQELCE
+440 YEKELCE

-467 MLHHQGSTQ
+467 MLHHQGSTH

-502 DYSTLDFKEWVEFT
+502 DFSTLDFKEWVEFT

-531 EDFGSEFYM
+531 EDFGSEFFM

-553 FLEGTWSNIY
+553 FLEGTWSNIF
-563 SHNFMDAIYLSGHSE
+563 SQNFMDAVYLSGHS
-578 DFWHRWTRDTE
+578 DSFWHRWTRDTE
-589 YDIEEDPSLPKK
+589 HDI
-601 PHEQAT
+601 
-607 CLSVP
+607 
-612 KGYLSST
+612 GYLSTT

-633 RNFLKGL
+633 HNFLKGL
-640 QLHNKYLENERFCM
+640 QLHNKYLENESFCM
-654 WKDTVLDS
+654 WKGNMLDS
-662 SPNQLNERDDYLK
+662 SPNQLNEMGDYLK

-747 EDSLEAPLLV
+747 EDSLEAPILA

-773 VERTPSEMEEGK
+773 VERSPAEMEQGR

-795 GTGLLTYSEENFNKL
+795 GTGLLTYTEENFNKL

-817 ILNNKHLILQ
+817 ILNNKRLILQ

-832 VERKKCLKTC
+832 VERKKRFKNCL
-842 SSPQSSK
+842 SPQSS
-849 LS
+849 

>member
-1 MKKRLLMGSS
+1 LS
-11 AYSPLDCFIQ
+11 
-21 ANPHRKTEIKRR
+21 
-33 NHQSLHSTEDEPEVP
+33 
-48 RLCWLTVKII
+48 VKII
-58 GMRNLRKADVLS
+58 GMRNLRRADLWS

-82 ASCQEARTRTICNSR
+82 ASCREAQTRTVHNCR

-102 ETFFFMIQ
+102 ETFHFVVQ

-119 SVCDEDALTPDDQLL
+119 TVCDEDTFTPDDHLM

-142 VQPGEK
+142 IQPGEK
-148 VHLNFELDPESQEE
+148 VCLNFELNPESQEQ
-162 LEVEFL
+162 LEVEIL
-168 LHNIPGVSENII
+168 LENIPGLSEKII

-193 GVHVNEMK
+193 EVHVNETKMK
-201 IKSPYTRRD
+201 SSYKRRD

-218 YEETQDV
+218 YEESQV
-225 SIGPRC
+225 ISIGPHSRP
-231 RWGTSETTM
+231 GSSETTR
-240 FHYMKHSQPRLHMKL
+240 FHYIKHSQPRLLMTL
-255 PKEHYF
+255 PKEHFF
-261 CGCGS
+261 CCVCFTYGWKAQIEGTGYPYTCFNLYSGTF
-266 AGKEI
+266 I
-271 GANHS
+271 Y
-276 LAVPL
+276 
-281 HSLDLGKKVTVMK
+281 M
-294 NESYEVSVKEEE
+294 
-306 SCKNLDL
+306 NLDL

-342 HLDEDLQEDEVPVVA
+342 HLDEYLQEDEVPVVA
-357 VMTTAGGVRSMT
+357 VVTAAGGVRSMT

-376 ALQDLGVLDCVS
+376 ALQELGVLDCVS
-388 YISGLSATTWTMA
+388 YISGLSATTWTMS
-401 KLYEDANWSQKDIR
+401 KLYEDANWSQKDLK
-415 GPIGDIKEHVIKS
+415 GPIGDIRKHVIKS
-428 KMHCFSLDHMKY
+428 KLHCFSLDHMKY
-440 YEQELCE
+440 YENKLCE

-453 KLSFTDLWGLFIDC
+453 KVSFTDLWGLFIDC
-467 MLHHQGSTQ
+467 MLHDQESTY

-502 DYSTLDFKEWVEFT
+502 DFSTLDFKEWVEFT
-516 PYEVGFLKYGAFVRS
+516 PYEVGLLKYGAFVRS
-531 EDFGSEFYM
+531 EDFGSEFFM
-540 GHLMKKIPESRIC
+540 GRRMKKIPESHIC
-553 FLEGTWSNIY
+553 FLEGTWSNIF
-563 SHNFMDAIYLSGHSE
+563 SQSFMDAVYLSGHSE
-578 DFWHRWTRDTE
+578 HFWHRWTRDTE
-589 YDIEEDPSLPKK
+589 HDIENHPALPNK

-607 CLSVP
+607 CLSIP
-612 KGYLSST
+612 KGYLSKT
-619 LREMMTG
+619 LRQMMTG

-633 RNFLKGL
+633 HNFLKGL
-640 QLHNKYLENERFCM
+640 QLHNKYLENESFCM

-662 SPNQLNERDDYLK
+662 SPNQLNEMSDYLK
-675 LVDTAFFI
+675 LIDTAFFI

-747 EDSLEAPLLV
+747 EDNLEAPILA

-773 VERTPSEMEEGK
+773 VERSPAEMEQGR
-785 VDVSNCIAPY
+785 VDVSNCAAPY
-795 GTGLLTYSEENFNKL
+795 GTGLLTYTEENFNKL

-832 VERKKCLKTC
+832 VERKK
-842 SSPQSSK
+842 
-849 LS
+849 